1 MIWILLCGVRQSHL
15 LLGHHVLVHTSSLRL
30 SSQRLALSLTAF
42 LRQVVGFPHRGL
54 LRRLRPLSDIGR
66 RLTDSVARETDRVPR
81 FTWGAST
88 HGHRFC
94 LTPGSARCLA
104 RDRGNQGVIG
114 VLISYHY
121 EITLACWRQAFRPL
135 HPRPTSTDGPS
146 YGASNSSFLRNHN
159 RILASSSQS
168 GRPLLSHIV
177 EGASDPRLPRVR
189 VPVPLAT
196 LFTPRVPSWELSPR
210 APPGAHK

>member
-1 MIWILLCGVRQSHL
+1 L
-15 LLGHHVLVHTSSLRL
+15 
-30 SSQRLALSLTAF
+30 
-42 LRQVVGFPHRGL
+42 PE
-54 LRRLRPLSDIGR
+54 
-66 RLTDSVARETDRVPR
+66 RLTEFPGS
-81 FTWGAST
+81 
-88 HGHRFC
+88 HGERQHTATGSAC
-94 LTPGSARCLA
+94 TPGSAHCLA

-189 VPVPLAT
+189 VPAPLAT
-196 LFTPRVPSWELSPR
+196 LFTPNRVPSWELSPR
-210 APPGAHK
+210 VLPAHLASDVINQLPGGQAPLSRYSAQVGVPKRKPRRM